1 MKKLLRVLFVIF
13 VIVCVTWIVLQLTE
27 VTVEVYVRE
36 TTLQGSEFLKHTAN
50 QLKQNSERYEQLVE
64 ENEKANDALF
74 ADAVSALENVDLD
87 DLSEE
92 NIALGNDK
100 LRNVRAISGADFF
113 AVTDAEDVIRFAS
126 AKHYLEKSIS
136 YAIPAGDTRETCRAE
151 RLAGTGHTLYG
162 CFERAT
168 KKSTAG
174 MITSLNDVLS
184 AYPTSSDN
192 FVFAV
197 DNEANTFAFLK
208 LGGTDLSGT
217 PTANLRYQQTSY
229 ENGLSDISIEG
240 KDYTGVSVH
249 SETGSYGDLTI
260 FLVNSTNFSFSA
272 PGYLAVMYI
281 VLILF
286 IVLLVGFCRS
296 AAANA
301 GGRLAYLGSV
311 VLAVL
316 LFIGG
321 YAVAA
326 YFELSLMDLTDSM
339 KEMSESQQVAF
350 ELYHDSQTKIAN
362 TRQSLLNDRSTASAN
377 LLAYRIRENA
387 AGLNAASADSGSLYC
402 YYTAAEDGGS
412 LQVLN
417 EFGAPETSLAESES
431 LRMMADNQDFT
442 NVYVLNRNGRTVAT
456 NGNNWYYSISRL
468 NEADQPYIDV
478 LDRKTA
484 SYAEYIQTD
493 DGYAVR
499 TVVPLDVYAY
509 VRDDGS
515 ILYLNAADYD
525 KAAALVAENSGQK
538 STVSD
543 ILVMD
548 EAEDGAVN
556 ASASNGETDIEVDG
570 TPTVLGML
578 LVAEKPTS
586 IDYLLDEYD
595 FKNIANTVKTIY
607 GVDTVF
613 MAEDQFEEAP
623 SMFEFTTMNGT
634 HVLAYATEAATE
646 DGSAGYAVSYE
657 DVKACYSM
665 RNGILPQ
672 HVALVGGCM
681 LLLALLIMFEVE
693 RKSGERFDTKYL
705 SLSLTAGL
713 SDSVVIIA
721 SLVIL
726 SCLFLSYLSN
736 NPVNTDAVRYI
747 LKGNWTRGGNM
758 FAVAHS
764 IMTFIVCLAVRNVM
778 TWMIRTISKAF
789 DEDTANRIRVIGS
802 LFSLGL
808 FLFAILRT
816 AFNLGFNV
824 QELAASAG
832 ILTAIIAFGSKT
844 LIQDNLSGLLTV
856 VSRKY
861 RLGDVITVN
870 GFTGIVQSI
879 GLQQTRLV
887 NKDGEV
893 LTYNNSDISKFV
905 QRSSGRTRAWV
916 EVEVD
921 GSEKLAKVDAVINA
935 SLPKLN
941 KSVKG
946 ISIGPVGYYGP
957 IEQTENGY
965 KIMLYADCSEHDRLL
980 CILRLKDSAEEVLK
994 EAGIEVRS

>member
-13 VIVCVTWIVLQLTE
+13 VIVCVTGIVIQLTG
-27 VTVEVYVRE
+27 VTVSVFMRE
-36 TTLQGSEFLKHTAN
+36 TTQQGSEFLKHTAN

-74 ADAVSALENVDLD
+74 ADAVSSLENVDLD

-113 AVTDAEDVIRFAS
+113 VVTDAEDVIRFAS
-126 AKHYLEKSIS
+126 AKHYLDKSIS

-151 RLAGTGHTLYG
+151 RLSGTGHTLYG

-174 MITSLNDVLS
+174 MITSLADVLS
-184 AYPTSSDN
+184 AYPASSEK
-192 FVFAV
+192 FVVAV
-197 DNEANTFAFLK
+197 DNTTDTFAFLK

-217 PTANLRYQQTSY
+217 PTATLRFKQTTYDDGSAA
-229 ENGLSDISIEG
+229 ISIEG
-240 KDYTGVSVH
+240 KDYTVVSVH
-249 SETGSYGDLTI
+249 SNTESYGDLTI
-260 FLVNSTNFSFSA
+260 YLANSTDLTFSA

-286 IVLLVGFCRS
+286 IVLLVSFCRS

-301 GGRLAYLGSV
+301 VSRLAYLGSV

-350 ELYHDSQTKIAN
+350 ELYYDSQEKIAN

-377 LLAYRIRENA
+377 LLAYMIQENA
-387 AGLNAASADSGSLYC
+387 GGLNAETADSGYLYC

-417 EFGAPETSLAESES
+417 EFGAPETSLADSES
-431 LRMMADNQDFT
+431 LRTMADNQDFT
-442 NVYVLNRNGRTVAT
+442 NVYVLNHNGRTVAT
-456 NGNNWYYSISRL
+456 NGDNWYYSISRL
-468 NEADQPYIDV
+468 NEDDQPYIDV

-548 EAEDGAVN
+548 EEEDGAVN

-570 TPTVLGML
+570 TPTVLDML

-607 GVDTVF
+607 GVETVF
-613 MAEDQFEEAP
+613 MAADEFEKAP
-623 SMFEFTTMNGT
+623 ATFEFTTINGT
-634 HVLAYATEAATE
+634 WALAYSTEAETE

-657 DVKACYSM
+657 PVVACYSM
-665 RNGILPQ
+665 RNGVLPQ
-672 HVALVGGCM
+672 HIATVGGFM

-693 RKSGERFDTKYL
+693 RKSDEHFDTKYL

-713 SDSVVIIA
+713 SNGAGIAA

-726 SCLFLSYLSN
+726 NCLAVSYLSS

-747 LKGNWTRGGNM
+747 LKGDWTRGGNM
-758 FAVAHS
+758 FAIAHS
-764 IMTFIVCLAVRNVM
+764 IMTFIVCMSVQNVM
-778 TWMIRTISKAF
+778 MWMIRTISKAF

-905 QRSSGRTRAWV
+905 QRSSSRTRAWV

-921 GSEKLAKVDAVINA
+921 GSEKLTKVDAAINA
-935 SLPKLN
+935 ALPKLN

-946 ISIGPVGYYGP
+946 ISVGPVGYYGP
-957 IEQTENGY
+957 IEQTETGY
-965 KIMLYADCSEHDRLL
+965 KIMLYADCSEHDRLS